1 MGYSG
6 YIGRVGALAVA
17 LGIGF
22 AVGSPAGVVWA
33 EPTDGSA
40 ADANPSADQPA
51 DSPTKPESAGD
62 ESTDP
67 ESESDP
73 ISELDDGVV
82 ASDPDDATPT
92 VEPDPEPEPEQEPAA
107 KPADRDNDWNAALN
121 AEPAEPAY
129 ANQVSGPAAP
139 PDVTDLQLRSAAAEE
154 PPVEQPVDAAAQQ
167 FVATSLV
174 HETQQEEDQQEQAP
188 VPAPAPPPSIFTA
201 LNTLVAP
208 AISGFFAAL
217 SGNPSGSPLAWLFA
231 AFARRD
237 VGESTALAVV
247 NESPTVSTEF
257 DSQVAATGAVTGR
270 IVAVDPEGNKLT
282 YKLTSAPTDGTVSF
296 DAKTAKFTYTPTTA
310 QRILAAT
317 TPEIDTVAMTVTV
330 SDGTNNIVQ
339 VIDVPVGEAPIA
351 KLADIGPVDDT
362 TAVVTT
368 ATRAY
373 VTNRAAGT
381 VTVIDT
387 VNNTV
392 IGTLNAGPTP
402 DALAVKP
409 DGTRLYVSSVENNTV
424 TVLNTATG
432 AVVKTIAVASPTA
445 IAMSPRGDV
454 LYVAGDSGALTRIN
468 TAYNSIDS
476 VVKLPAGTRPTG
488 LVIGSDSATV
498 YVIGTK
504 PDGTGSVS
512 VTQYAWFSAR
522 STAFAEPPV
531 APTSIAISP
540 DNKRLYVG
548 AADGTLTVYDTGT
561 RTVVGSY
568 NSIGLDPITAL
579 TVSKDGSMVTA
590 LNQRGWIMTV
600 EPKTG
605 ERLRMFWTRPEI
617 EPLAATPRM
626 AASPDGRTLFT
637 TNADAGVVY
646 AVSLIGPNTAPT
658 TAAATVGAP
667 NASTG
672 AVTGAIRASDADKDP
687 LTYAVTSGPAKGK
700 LTLRTDGTFTY
711 TPTAA
716 ARHAAAGADG
726 SLKSDSFTVAVSDG
740 RGSVAYST
748 VEIDISPANKV
759 PTITKTV
766 GNPNSST
773 GVVTGKVSASDG
785 DRDALS
791 YTVST
796 APAKGTVTLSPTGS
810 FTYTPTAEAR
820 HQAARTGAA
829 AAAKQDTFTVTVDDG
844 HGGVVPVTVAVKIS
858 PLNSKPTAV
867 TATDVWANPNSGVV
881 TGKLSATDA
890 DNDTLSYSVTAPK
903 KGTLAVGED
912 GRFTFTPTDAARRA
926 ASAPRATAA
935 AKTET
940 VTVTV
945 ADGHGGTATYKLNLA
960 ITPLGHVNVA
970 PANPVA
976 TVNDPTL
983 AIGAVTGVV
992 SVDDPERDTLTYTVQ
1007 TAPTKGLVKVDAA
1020 TGAFT
1025 YVPDVESRYAAAA
1038 SPSDAT
1044 DTFTVTVS
1052 DGYGGTATTTVVV
1065 AIAPPDTASSAIDQR
1080 ATTVAVATPEFW
1092 WYSDEDLAKGLDLM
1106 KESGVD
1112 TIRILIPWALVEP
1125 EDDVWTWD
1133 RTDRLVNGAR
1143 DRDIKVLAVL
1153 NHPPEWAVTP
1163 GTDPLVGSP
1172 ADPAQYAEYVGM
1184 VATRYKG
1191 QVGAY
1196 EIWNEPNGQMFWQP
1210 KPNAADYTELLQA
1223 AYPVIKEIDPDAVV
1237 IAGSI
1242 GAILDDGDWTTDS
1255 VRFLKEMYEAGAAGY
1270 FDALSYHPYHYTTPF
1285 STGAWLQGSPINQL
1299 NEMRALMTAHGDGN
1313 KKIWATEYGQP
1324 ASVESEL
1331 NQAYYIADFLQ
1342 AWRDL
1347 DYAGPAFIH
1356 TIRDLPPEIQNP
1368 VEESLGLWRWD
1379 WSEKLA
1385 LGVVE
1390 TIIEEN
1396 KERLNQPPSE
1406 L

>member
-40 ADANPSADQPA
+40 ADSNPSADQSA
-51 DSPTKPESAGD
+51 DSPTKPEAAAGD
-62 ESTDP
+62 ESTEPEPETDP
-67 ESESDP
+67 VE
-73 ISELDDGVV
+73 ELDDAVE
-82 ASDPDDATPT
+82 SDPDDATPPT
-92 VEPDPEPEPEQEPAA
+92 VEPDPEPEQVDEPAA
-107 KPADRDNDWNAALN
+107 KVDKNDKNDALN
-121 AEPAEPAY
+121 AEPTEPAY
-129 ANQVSGPAAP
+129 ANRVSGP
-139 PDVTDLQLRSAAAEE
+139 SAAATPADVPDSQFRSAGE
-154 PPVEQPVDAAAQQ
+154 PVEQPVEAPAEQ
-167 FVATSLV
+167 FVAATLL
-174 HETQQEEDQQEQAP
+174 QEDQQEQENQEAQAP
-188 VPAPAPPPSIFTA
+188 VPAPTPPPSIFTA

-208 AISGFFAAL
+208 AISAFFGAL
-217 SGNPSGSPLAWLFA
+217 SDNPTSSPLAWLFA

-237 VGESTALAVV
+237 VGETTAAAAA
-247 NESPTVSTEF
+247 NQSPTVSTEF
-257 DSQVAATGAVTGR
+257 DSPAAATGAVTGT

-282 YKLTSAPTDGTVSF
+282 YKLTSAPADGTVTF
-296 DAKTAKFTYTPTTA
+296 NAKTATFTYTPTTA

-317 TPEIDTVAMTVTV
+317 TPELDTVAMTVTV
-330 SDGTNNIVQ
+330 SDGTNNVVQ

-351 KLADIGPVDDT
+351 KLADIGPINDS

-392 IGTLNAGPTP
+392 VGTLAAGPTP
-402 DALAVKP
+402 DALAIKP
-409 DGTRLYVSSVENNTV
+409 DGTRLYVSSAENNTV

-432 AVVKTIAVASPTA
+432 AVVKTIAVTSPKAMA
-445 IAMSPRGDV
+445 ISPRGDV
-454 LYVAGDSGALTRIN
+454 LYVATDSGTLTRIN
-468 TAYNSIDS
+468 TTFNSIDS
-476 VVKLPAGTRPTG
+476 VAKLPAGTKPTG
-488 LVIGSDSATV
+488 LVVGSDGATA

-512 VTQYAWFSAR
+512 VTRYAWFSTQT
-522 STAFAEPPV
+522 SAFAESP
-531 APTSIAISP
+531 ASPTSIAISP

-548 AADGTLTVYDTGT
+548 AADGTLTVYDTGS
-561 RTVVGSY
+561 RAVLGSY
-568 NSIGLDPITAL
+568 NTIGEDPITGL
-579 TVSKDGSMVTA
+579 TVSRDGTMVTA
-590 LNQRGWIMTV
+590 VNQRGWVLTV

-605 ERLRMFWTRPEI
+605 ELLRMFWTRPEVD
-617 EPLAATPRM
+617 PLSAASRMAATP
-626 AASPDGRTLFT
+626 DGRQLYI
-637 TNADAGVVY
+637 TNSDAGTVY

-658 TAAATVGAP
+658 TAAPTTHAP
-667 NASTG
+667 NTTTG
-672 AVTGAIRASDADKDP
+672 AVTGKIVAADVDKDP
-687 LTYAVTSGPAKGK
+687 LTYAVTSGPTKGK
-700 LTLRTDGTFTY
+700 LTLKTDGTFTY

-716 ARHAAAGADG
+716 ARHAAAVADE
-726 SLKSDSFTVAVSDG
+726 SLKTDSFTVAVSDG
-740 RGSVAYST
+740 RGGVAYST
-748 VEIDISPANKV
+748 VEIDISATNKT
-759 PTITKTV
+759 PTVTKTV

-773 GVVTGKVSASDG
+773 GVVTGKISASDG
-785 DRDALS
+785 DKDALS
-791 YTVST
+791 YAVTSG
-796 APAKGTVTLSPTGS
+796 PAKGTLTLAPNGS

-820 HQAARTGAA
+820 REAARTGAPA
-829 AAAKQDTFTVTVDDG
+829 TATQDTFSLTVDDG
-844 HGGVVPVTVAVKIS
+844 HGGVVPVTVTVKVS
-858 PLNSKPTAV
+858 PLNSKPTGV
-867 TATDVWANPNSGVV
+867 TAADVWANPNSGVV

-890 DNDTLSYSVTAPK
+890 DNDTLTYSVSAPK
-903 KGTLAVGED
+903 TGTLVVGED
-912 GRFTFTPTDAARRA
+912 GRFAYTPTDAARRA
-926 ASAPRATAA
+926 ASSPWAAPWN
-935 AKTET
+935 KQET

-945 ADGHGGTATYKLNLA
+945 TDGYGGTATYKLNLT
-960 ITPLGHVNVA
+960 IRPYGHVNAA
-970 PANPVA
+970 PTNPTA
-976 TVNDPTL
+976 TVSDPTL
-983 AIGAVTGVV
+983 AIGTVTGVV
-992 SVDDPERDTLTYTVQ
+992 SVVDPERDALTYTVE
-1007 TAPTKGLVKVDAA
+1007 TGPTRGVVKVDAA

-1038 SPSDAT
+1038 SPSNAT

-1052 DGYGGTATTTVVV
+1052 DGYGGTTTTTVVV
-1065 AIAPPDTASSAIDQR
+1065 AVAPPDTAASAIDQR

-1092 WYSDEDLAKGLDLM
+1092 WYSDEDLATGLDLM

-1112 TIRILIPWALVEP
+1112 TIRILIPWFLVEP

-1133 RTDRLVNGAR
+1133 RTDRLVYGAR
-1143 DRDIKVLAVL
+1143 DRGIKVLAVL

-1172 ADPAQYAEYVGM
+1172 ADPAEYAEYVGM

-1191 QVGAY
+1191 EVGAY

-1210 KPNAADYTELLQA
+1210 KPNAADYTKLLQA

-1242 GAILDDGDWTTDS
+1242 GAILDEGDWATDS

-1299 NEMRALMTAHGDGN
+1299 DEMRALMTAHGDGN

-1324 ASVESEL
+1324 ASVESEV

-1356 TIRDLPPEIQNP
+1356 TIRDLPPEIENP

-1379 WSEKLA
+1379 WSRKLA